1 MVGRRR
7 ASYAVPALNQVPIG
21 ARARRTPDRTP
32 HRVYSRRTGRQP
44 RTDGGIVVG
53 LRARAAAVVAGLV
66 VAAGIPLG
74 IGVGTAHADGCPVVA
89 LDGTLTP
96 AATTGVNW
104 MGCNLA
110 GADFAGANLAIA
122 DLTGA
127 DLTGADLTGTTLLAT
142 NLTSA
147 NLTGADL
154 TGATVSTGVRLRGSV
169 LTSAVITGVDLS
181 SVLDLSYVTS
191 GGLVGTPSAL
201 PSGWLLRSGYLIG
214 TTAHVQNAS
223 LPGVDLSGMDLTD
236 ADFTNADLSGANL
249 SGTSLFGVLFFGTN
263 LLGADLTGAT
273 ATAGIHF
280 RGTTCPDGTN
290 SDWHNGLTCF
300 GALDSVAPTAR
311 MHLPVA
317 GFATSTVVSPA
328 WVASDAG
335 SLVASVQV
343 RFLAQPVGGGASTG
357 WLYRSSWH
365 FPRETTAF
373 SFVGR
378 LATRYCF
385 SVQARDNAGNV
396 GSWSP
401 SACISTPVDDR
412 SLAGRTG
419 WVRTTG
425 AGWLGST
432 LTSST
437 RRGATLSTTRS
448 ITTHQVGV
456 IAYRCPRCGSVA
468 VYVGATK
475 VGTLALARSTS
486 GRALLLLPRSS
497 RARTGAIRLVVTTSG
512 RPVRIDALMT
522 SYG

>member
-1 MVGRRR
+1 M
-7 ASYAVPALNQVPIG
+7 
-21 ARARRTPDRTP
+21 
-32 HRVYSRRTGRQP
+32 
-44 RTDGGIVVG
+44 VG

-89 LDGTLTP
+89 PDGTLTP

-110 GADFAGANLAIA
+110 GADFAGADLTIA

-127 DLTGADLTGTTLLAT
+127 DLTGADLSGTTFQAT
-142 NLTSA
+142 NLSTA

-154 TGATVSTGVRLRGSV
+154 TDVTIFSANLRSAV
-169 LTSAVITGVDLS
+169 LTSAVVTGVDLS
-181 SVLDLSYVTS
+181 RADVAYVTS
-191 GGLVGTPSAL
+191 GALVGVPSAL
-201 PSGWLLRSGYLIG
+201 PSGWILLSGHLVG
-214 TTAHVQNAS
+214 STAHVRSANLA
-223 LPGVDLSGMDLTD
+223 GADLSGMDLTD

-273 ATAGIHF
+273 GTPAIHF
-280 RGTTCPDGTN
+280 GGTTCPDGTN

-317 GFATSTVVSPA
+317 GFATSTVVSPV

-365 FPRETTAF
+365 FPRETQGF

-385 SVQARDNAGNV
+385 SVQARDNAGNL

-497 RARTGAIRLVVTTSG
+497 RARSGAVRLVVTTSG